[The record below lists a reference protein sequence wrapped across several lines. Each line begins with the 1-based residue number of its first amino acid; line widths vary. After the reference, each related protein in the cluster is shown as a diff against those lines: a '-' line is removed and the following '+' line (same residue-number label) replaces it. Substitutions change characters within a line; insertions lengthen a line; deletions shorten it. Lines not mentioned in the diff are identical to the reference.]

1 MTWNAFMQA
10 TESGD
15 QSGPVLKTLTTKVT
29 KEFKTMDWH
38 VIALDT
44 KLTAFA
50 SQFFT
55 VIS

>member
-15 QSGPVLKTLTTKVT
+15 QRGPVLKTLTTKD
-29 KEFKTMDWH
+29 TMNWH